1 MCAGNDITEKM
12 KILYVKIILNFL
24 WPKANAEK
32 NISPERREASEAWG
46 SAPAGTGSL
55 CAW

>member
-55 CAW
+55 